1 MTEEKAR
8 NLAIVL
14 RERKQ
19 FSYEEIPMPHP
30 KPGSVIIRV
39 HTTGIC
45 GSDVHY
51 WAHGKCGPFVC
62 NGPIILG
69 HESSGIVEDV
79 GQGVQH
85 LKRGD
90 RVAMEP
96 GVPCRLCTYCRNG
109 KYNLCPEMKF
119 FATPPI
125 DGTLANFIEHPAD
138 FCYKMPDHMSFEE
151 GALLEPLSVAV
162 HSCQRGRVTAGS
174 HVFILLPSARVT
186 ALLYRTRFVKHN
198 LVTPNPDLHRSI
210 PVLLF
215 ISLTT
220 EGFNH
225 WCRSYRPRILNRG
238 TSVGCYE
245 GCSYGYVAKQIRNCI
260 EIRYNAEWWS

>member
-1 MTEEKAR
+1 MELVASGSSGINAEYGRIGMTEEKAR

-174 HVFILLPSARVT
+174 HVLITGAGPIGLVSLIVARALGATKVVLTDMLPSRLEIASKLGT
-186 ALLYRTRFVKHN
+186 MLSGGHKCRF
-198 LVTPNPDLHRSI
+198 
-210 PVLLF
+210 
-215 ISLTT
+215 
-220 EGFNH
+220 
-225 WCRSYRPRILNRG
+225 
-238 TSVGCYE
+238 
-245 GCSYGYVAKQIRNCI
+245 
-260 EIRYNAEWWS
+260 